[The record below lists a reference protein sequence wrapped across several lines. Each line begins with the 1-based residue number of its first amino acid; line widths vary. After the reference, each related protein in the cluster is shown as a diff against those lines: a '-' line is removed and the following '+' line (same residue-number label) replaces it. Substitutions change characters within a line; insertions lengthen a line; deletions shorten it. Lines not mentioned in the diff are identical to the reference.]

1 MGLHGADVRSAG
13 ASTPQAPG
21 HGAQARQPASAS
33 ADSAGARGSASGLFD
48 AESRY
53 LPSGLEEAAD
63 AAASRTVQ
71 AAEALI
77 SPGGGNRAAAMEH
90 ASATAAA
97 LGSATGESVLGSAAH
112 APLEG
117 AGLATAEE
125 VDEDE
130 DDEDGADLSNAVS
143 GARHRP
149 HAGGASSYDGAEGA
163 EDEEA
168 AEEGAEAAAGR
179 RQSEEHGSD
188 PTGSHS
194 AGGPEQGLDPAADG
208 TWTECLD
215 EASGFPYYVRPGS
228 DGQGD
233 ESRWADASDWHRE
246 ADPETGFPY
255 LCNVF
260 TGETAWEHAEAL
272 ATASASLQLVLGAD
286 GVATWGAAEGG
297 AQDHGA
303 GLPADDGRLEAA
315 GDAFGGVGAGTGS
328 PEAKRALAC
337 LEGADAERRLD
348 GRDCDAAAY
357 DTDDGDGNEDG
368 ADGGADALSGSDTTK
383 PFGRTSRR
391 LAEDFGAT
399 DPVPSPLVSPSRRT
413 ASGPAG
419 FDTRSTTP
427 DADSS
432 EAGRWDHSPRAAA
445 EAGPREWPA
454 AGQQRSLASGV
465 VAATP
470 PVPPAG
476 PPLSSAS
483 SASFDRRED
492 PRQGPVPSEPD
503 TPRSPAE
510 RAWRRPADGAFASS
524 GAPADVRSA
533 LRVRAPDLH
542 DSGVDRAAT
551 EGAATPLTMT
561 ARPGVRF
568 SDDRM
573 GAAGSARSHRR
584 RRTQPAEPSR
594 SASAASVADA
604 AADAVAAP
612 TGGRADAG
620 GDGGRPPSR
629 AQLPLDAPHGRRTK
643 RASMP
648 GALLDRSAA
657 LAREEDEQH
666 GPASLH
672 SPGHASF
679 GGEVLY
685 DALGRPVHPS
695 RYMGGVTSAH
705 GDYGSAHGHLGLR
718 PSLAAE
724 GEADGDDDADSL
736 PRLRPA
742 RHHPALR
749 SHQQGRLQHHGR
761 VAGGHGAEGGP
772 WGPSEARVRASSAPF
787 AGPGTPSSRGS
798 PAGQTPS
805 HASYGSRAS
814 DGTPMAAPSPWS
826 APLPHGGAP
835 HFADPQA
842 MPPSPYAG
850 WPSQFGPA
858 HMAPGYP
865 YGANGAPAPAH
876 GAYPPMAIA
885 YVQGPNGYP
894 VPVHVPMMPGAF
906 PPPHPGAPQA
916 PYSPMPLASVG
927 GGGLSPRDLPRP
939 VARQPKSGRRRA
951 IDRLGLTSV
960 KERQRSSLGPGAAM
974 RAAASPSAAGRIA
987 GPAHEVS
994 RRLDFGG
1001 AASSGREHDVDPDAR
1016 LSSRAEQIRALAT
1029 LLRASQ
1035 SGRAGGAAG
1044 GKHRR
1049 SGSHRAARDGS
1060 GARRSHRGRGS
1071 EGSVSG
1077 SGSDSSLD
1085 SDASPFEG
1093 RRRGGSGR
1101 GGSSRRDRRPLRSS
1115 SGRHRGEAGARSRRR
1130 RRGRGGSG
1138 SSSSSY
1144 GTDDAASDLAK
1155 DDADGGWGISAA
1167 LGSLFGGGA
1176 ASAPAHVRKR
1186 GERRAAPGG
1195 SPTGRSGGGGG
1206 GGHATRAA
1214 AGHAREA
1221 EARAE
1226 EEEEEED
1233 DDDGL
1238 DQAIADAGSRLQVGG
1253 VEVGF
1258 TLTERIGQLSGAL
1271 GAVGTAAARALAASG
1286 VPMVD
1291 SFISAAHDGTGQL
1304 VAAIEGSGDEAEWG
1318 PGPGWAARPA
1328 GASGV
1333 PLQQQGAAV
1342 AALTD
1347 RPVLANPR
1355 HVRAASAAAGVLPV
1369 RRPAAEHATAPAGRD
1384 RLASDPVDA
1393 DAVAEAGWSVLA
1405 RQPRSTRAKRAAAS
1419 RRVVPDAPPAAARRA
1434 VSAPETVA
1442 AEEPAPPPSQAFD
1455 DDRVTAEEAAEF
1467 DANVV

>member
-1 MGLHGADVRSAG
+1 MGVPSPSWRAKTAPNGSVSRPSAGGAGATSQGGSSGQPASESSAEGIGHSTVDPDHEGRPFAVPSLVSGLAG
-13 ASTPQAPG
+13 ASGRLAQECAPG

-130 DDEDGADLSNAVS
+130 DDEDGADLANAVS

-337 LEGADAERRLD
+337 REGADAERRLD
-348 GRDCDAAAY
+348 GRDCDAAAN
-357 DTDDGDGNEDG
+357 DTDDGDGNEDA

-399 DPVPSPLVSPSRRT
+399 DP
-413 ASGPAG
+413 
-419 FDTRSTTP
+419 
-427 DADSS
+427 
-432 EAGRWDHSPRAAA
+432 
-445 EAGPREWPA
+445 
-454 AGQQRSLASGV
+454 
-465 VAATP
+465 
-470 PVPPAG
+470 
-476 PPLSSAS
+476 
-483 SASFDRRED
+483 
-492 PRQGPVPSEPD
+492 
-503 TPRSPAE
+503 
-510 RAWRRPADGAFASS
+510 
-524 GAPADVRSA
+524 
-533 LRVRAPDLH
+533 
-542 DSGVDRAAT
+542 
-551 EGAATPLTMT
+551 
-561 ARPGVRF
+561 
-568 SDDRM
+568 
-573 GAAGSARSHRR
+573 
-584 RRTQPAEPSR
+584 
-594 SASAASVADA
+594 
-604 AADAVAAP
+604 
-612 TGGRADAG
+612 
-620 GDGGRPPSR
+620 
-629 AQLPLDAPHGRRTK
+629 LPLDAPHGRRTK

-865 YGANGAPAPAH
+865 YGAHGAPAPAH

-939 VARQPKSGRRRA
+939 LARQPKSGRRRA
-951 IDRLGLTSV
+951 IDRLGLTS
-960 KERQRSSLGPGAAM
+960 
-974 RAAASPSAAGRIA
+974 
-987 GPAHEVS
+987 
-994 RRLDFGG
+994 
-1001 AASSGREHDVDPDAR
+1001 
-1016 LSSRAEQIRALAT
+1016 
-1029 LLRASQ
+1029 
-1035 SGRAGGAAG
+1035 
-1044 GKHRR
+1044 
-1049 SGSHRAARDGS
+1049 
-1060 GARRSHRGRGS
+1060 
-1071 EGSVSG
+1071 
-1077 SGSDSSLD
+1077 
-1085 SDASPFEG
+1085 
-1093 RRRGGSGR
+1093 
-1101 GGSSRRDRRPLRSS
+1101 
-1115 SGRHRGEAGARSRRR
+1115 
-1130 RRGRGGSG
+1130 
-1138 SSSSSY
+1138 
-1144 GTDDAASDLAK
+1144 
-1155 DDADGGWGISAA
+1155 
-1167 LGSLFGGGA
+1167 
-1176 ASAPAHVRKR
+1176 
-1186 GERRAAPGG
+1186 
-1195 SPTGRSGGGGG
+1195 
-1206 GGHATRAA
+1206 
-1214 AGHAREA
+1214 
-1221 EARAE
+1221 

-1238 DQAIADAGSRLQVGG
+1238 DQAIADASSRLQVGG

-1342 AALTD
+1342 AALSD

-1393 DAVAEAGWSVLA
+1393 AAVAEAGWSVLA